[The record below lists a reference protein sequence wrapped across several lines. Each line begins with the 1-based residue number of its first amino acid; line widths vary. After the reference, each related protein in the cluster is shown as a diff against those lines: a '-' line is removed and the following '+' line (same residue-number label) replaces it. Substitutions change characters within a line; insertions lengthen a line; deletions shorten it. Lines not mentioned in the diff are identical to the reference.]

1 MSAFKSSYAIRGEGG
16 WSRRRDSSAL
26 STLPESE
33 PQLRRQSLAARSDS
47 QGMYSVLD
55 MSGLLTLA
63 PPSGP
68 MVKSTLLCEHLGAC
82 WLVQLMQGLVATGAS
97 NAPKPKDLLTG
108 QSQASYN
115 HYYSVM

>member
-1 MSAFKSSYAIRGEGG
+1 MSAFKSSYAVRGEGG

-47 QGMYSVLD
+47 QGMYSVFD
-55 MSGLLTLA
+55 MSGLLTIA
-63 PPSGP
+63 PLSGP
-68 MVKSTLLCEHLGAC
+68 MVALLCEHLGAC
-82 WLVQLMQGLVATGAS
+82 WLAQLMQGLVATGAS
-97 NAPKPKDLLTG
+97 NAPKPKDRLTG